1 MLGALR
7 KLRDGLAKTRAGF
20 VRSLRGVLGERRAI
34 DEALLEEI
42 EATLLSGDVG
52 VRATERIVSALRDA
66 AARGEVRTPEDSWGV
81 IRREALALL
90 TNSHAGGSGSDSSGT
105 VRANEGSGSQVGGP
119 LTTSPGRRVAR
130 DGDLDRRAASGV
142 ERDPGEEDHSSRA
155 STGPRWRAP
164 GPAGQE
170 AATVPTDNATRPRV
184 LLVVGVNGVGKT
196 TTIGKLA
203 RRLTRDGQCVL
214 LAAGDTFRA
223 AGSEQLEIWAE
234 RAGAEIV
241 RQEKGSDPASVAFDA
256 YARARARAFDTL
268 IVDTAG
274 RLHTK
279 SNLVEELKKMRRVL
293 AKQDPSLPDDVLLV
307 LDSTTGQNALAQA
320 RTFSSEVGVTGLVV
334 TKLDGT
340 SKGGVLLAL
349 TAELGIPVRYI
360 GVGEGPDDL
369 EDFDPEAFVAALL
382 GEDA

>member
-20 VRSLRGVLGERRAI
+20 VRSLRGALGAGRAI
-34 DEALLEEI
+34 DEALLEEV

-52 VRATERIVSALRDA
+52 VRATERIVGALRDA
-66 AARGEVRTPEDSWGV
+66 AARGEARTPEDSWAI

-90 TNSHAGGSGSDSSGT
+90 TSSHSGGAASWSPGT
-105 VRANEGSGSQVGGP
+105 VRASRPSLP
-119 LTTSPGRRVAR
+119 HASPPGAATLSRR
-130 DGDLDRRAASGV
+130 GL
-142 ERDPGEEDHSSRA
+142 
-155 STGPRWRAP
+155 RAP
-164 GPAGQE
+164 GEVVRGPETQE
-170 AATVPTDNATRPRV
+170 AAPPEAARDVNSLTGPAGPDTERAPGGGAVRPRV
-184 LLVVGVNGVGKT
+184 ILVVGVNGVGKT

-203 RRLTRDGQCVL
+203 RRLTRDGRRVL

-293 AKQDPSLPDDVLLV
+293 AKQDPSLPDEVLLV

-349 TAELGIPVRYI
+349 TEELGIPVRYI

-369 EDFDPEAFVAALL
+369 EDFDAESFVAALL

>member
-20 VRSLRGVLGERRAI
+20 VQTLRGALGERRAI
-34 DEALLEEI
+34 DEGLLEEI

-52 VRATERIVSALRDA
+52 VRATGRIVDALRAA
-66 AARGEVRTPEDSWGV
+66 AARGDVRTPEDSWAV

-90 TNSHAGGSGSDSSGT
+90 TAPGGGSVPGSPGT
-105 VRANEGSGSQVGGP
+105 VRASRP
-119 LTTSPGRRVAR
+119 ALPHASPPGAATPSRR
-130 DGDLDRRAASGV
+130 G
-142 ERDPGEEDHSSRA
+142 
-155 STGPRWRAP
+155 WRAP
-164 GPAGQE
+164 GEVVRGPETQE
-170 AATVPTDNATRPRV
+170 AEPPSRPSV

-203 RRLTRDGQCVL
+203 RRLTRGGRRVL

-223 AGSEQLEIWAE
+223 AGSEQLEIWGE
-234 RAGAEIV
+234 RAGAEVV

-279 SNLVEELKKMRRVL
+279 SNLVEELKKVRRVL
-293 AKQDPSLPDDVLLV
+293 AKQDPTLPDEVLLV
-307 LDSTTGQNALAQA
+307 LDATTGQNALAQA
-320 RTFSSEVGVTGLVV
+320 RTFASEVGVTGIVV

-340 SKGGVLLAL
+340 SKGGVLLSL
-349 TAELGIPVRYI
+349 TEELGIPVRYI
-360 GVGEGPDDL
+360 GVGEGEDDL